1 MRLATL
7 GDRVRPER
15 TRRRAILASVPQRRR
30 RTWPVCRSSVRA
42 QAAQAAIEL
51 GKPGLHA
58 ITLARSSV
66 EPFLTF
72 SARRDLREEAF
83 KAWARRGEN
92 GGKTDNRKIV
102 VEIVRLRAE
111 MARLLGYE
119 SYAAYSLEDT
129 MAKTPE
135 AVRGLMDKVWPAG
148 LKRAAEERAA
158 LEARARDEGGNFSIE
173 AWDWRYYSEKERKAR
188 FDLDE
193 AEVRSYLVL
202 DNVLEAAFDTA
213 SKLFGIVFEE
223 RDDVPVYHP
232 DVRAW
237 EVRTK
242 KGEHVGL
249 FLGDYFARPS
259 KRSGAW
265 MSSFRTQQK
274 LTGDVRPI
282 VTNVMSVA
290 RGAEGTPTLL
300 SFDDARTLF
309 HELGHGLHGL
319 LSDVTYPSLAMT
331 NVLRD
336 FVELPSQL
344 YEHWLSRPEVL
355 KKFALHFESG
365 KPMPDRL
372 LDSSSRRRARST
384 RASRRSNTRR
394 RRCSTWSCTRWAKPK
409 ALDIDTFEKNVL
421 SRIGMPTEIV
431 PRHRV
436 PHFQHIIG
444 GYAAG
449 YYSYLWSEVMD
460 ADAFAAFEEAG
471 DIFDRKT
478 ATKLKTH
485 IYSAGGKRDALDA
498 YVAFRGRAP
507 EDRRPPAQTRSWCEF
522 LRSPHEGQ
530 GAGNGERLWDYRAKP
545 RGADD
550 GAGVGFL
557 DEHDEILA
565 LGAHDRCHGE
575 ADGGRAAVP
584 QAHGRQLMDDVGVS
598 QRLAVVLAAA
608 HRHLDRLLHHR
619 KPDGGVLD
627 RGAVGRAAG
636 LDDDAVAVV
645 PESNGYAERLLHRR
659 IQVDGVMD
667 FFSAR
672 SEHLGRSVDHDLRR
686 VDRTDA
692 EVLGVRALPLGVS
705 GRRERV
711 LPTDV
716 VPVIHRQRQ
725 RDDVLPVG
733 VGLEQRIGRRA
744 VRGSPGW

>member
-1 MRLATL
+1 MAKTASKPKTKAQTSNPLLGPWRTPFKVPPFDRIEAKHFMPAFRLALKEHKHELRTIAERPAKPAFQNTLVALEKSGALLNRVSDVFFNLSSTDTNDELQAIERDITPKLAEHQSALFLNRKLFARIDDLYERREDLGLDTEEARLLERTHTAFVRAGAKLDAKSRKRVTEINMRLATL
-7 GDRVRPER
+7 ATEFGQNVLADEQAWHMILDDEKDLAGLPE
-15 TRRRAILASVPQRRR
+15 
-30 RTWPVCRSSVRA
+30 SVRA
-42 QAAQAAIEL
+42 AAAQAGVEL

-83 KAWARRGEN
+83 KAWIKRGEN
-92 GGKTDNRKIV
+92 GGKTDNRKII

-111 MARLLGYE
+111 LARLLGYE

-129 MAKTPE
+129 MAKTPD
-135 AVRGLMDKVWPAG
+135 AVRALMDKVWPAG

-158 LEARARDEGGNFSIE
+158 LEARARDEGGNFALE
-173 AWDWRYYSEKERKAR
+173 AWDWRYYSEKERKGR
-188 FDLDE
+188 YDLDE

-223 RDDVPVYHP
+223 RDDVPVYHK

-237 EVRTK
+237 EVKTK

-249 FLGDYFARPS
+249 FLGDYFARSS

-265 MSSFRTQQK
+265 MSTFRTQQK

-282 VTNVMSVA
+282 VVNVMSVA

-319 LSDVTYPSLAMT
+319 LSDVTFPSLAMT

-355 KKFALHFESG
+355 KRFALHHVTG
-365 KPMPDRL
+365 KPIPDRL
-372 LDSSSRRRARST
+372 LKQLKAART
-384 RASRRSNTRR
+384 FNQGFQTVEYTASALLDMELHTIDGDG
-394 RRCSTWSCTRWAKPK
+394 
-409 ALDIDTFEKNVL
+409 LDIDAFEKSVL
-421 SRIGMPTEIV
+421 ARIGMPSEIV

-485 IYSAGGKRDALDA
+485 IYSAGGTRDGLEA
-498 YVAFRGRAP
+498 YVAFRGRPP
-507 EDRRPPAQTRSWCEF
+507 ETEGL
-522 LRSPHEGQ
+522 LR
-530 GAGNGERLWDYRAKP
+530 K
-545 RGADD
+545 RGL
-550 GAGVGFL
+550 V
-557 DEHDEILA
+557 
-565 LGAHDRCHGE
+565 
-575 ADGGRAAVP
+575 
-584 QAHGRQLMDDVGVS
+584 
-598 QRLAVVLAAA
+598 
-608 HRHLDRLLHHR
+608 
-619 KPDGGVLD
+619 
-627 RGAVGRAAG
+627 
-636 LDDDAVAVV
+636 
-645 PESNGYAERLLHRR
+645 
-659 IQVDGVMD
+659 
-667 FFSAR
+667 
-672 SEHLGRSVDHDLRR
+672 
-686 VDRTDA
+686 
-692 EVLGVRALPLGVS
+692 
-705 GRRERV
+705 
-711 LPTDV
+711 
-716 VPVIHRQRQ
+716 
-725 RDDVLPVG
+725 
-733 VGLEQRIGRRA
+733 
-744 VRGSPGW
+744 

>member
-1 MRLATL
+1 MAKTAGSRTTTTKRKDGNPLLGTWRTPFKVPPFDRIEAKHFAPAFSKALKEHKAEIRDIAERTAKPSFPNTIIALEKSGALLSRVADVFFNLSSTDSTDALQSIERDISPKLAQHQSALFLNRKLFARIAELYERRDDLDLDAEEARVLERTHTAFVRAGAKLDAKSRKRIAEINMRLATL
-7 GDRVRPER
+7 ATEFGQNVLADEQAWHMILNDEKDLVGLPE
-15 TRRRAILASVPQRRR
+15 
-30 RTWPVCRSSVRA
+30 SVRA
-42 QAAQAAIEL
+42 AAAQAAIEL

-83 KAWARRGEN
+83 KAWSKRGEN
-92 GGKTDNRKIV
+92 GGKSDNRKIV
-102 VEIVRLRAE
+102 LEIVKLRAE

-173 AWDWRYYSEKERKAR
+173 AWDWRYYAEKERKAR

-223 RDDVPVYHP
+223 RDDVPVYHK

-237 EVRTK
+237 EVKTK

-249 FLGDYFARPS
+249 FLGDYFARTS

-274 LTGDVRPI
+274 LTGEVRPI

-319 LSDVTYPSLAMT
+319 LSDVTFPSLAMT

-355 KKFALHFESG
+355 KKFALHNETG

-372 LDSSSRRRARST
+372 LKQLKAART
-384 RASRRSNTRR
+384 FNQGFQTVEYTAS
-394 RRCSTWSCTRWAKPK
+394 
-409 ALDIDTFEKNVL
+409 ALLDMELHTIGEADNLNIDTFEQTVL
-421 SRIGMPTEIV
+421 SRIGMPSEIV

-471 DIFDRKT
+471 DVFDRKT

-485 IYSAGGKRDALDA
+485 IYSAGGKRDALEA

-507 EDRRPPAQTRSWCEF
+507 ETEGL
-522 LRSPHEGQ
+522 LR
-530 GAGNGERLWDYRAKP
+530 K
-545 RGADD
+545 RGL
-550 GAGVGFL
+550 V
-557 DEHDEILA
+557 
-565 LGAHDRCHGE
+565 
-575 ADGGRAAVP
+575 
-584 QAHGRQLMDDVGVS
+584 
-598 QRLAVVLAAA
+598 
-608 HRHLDRLLHHR
+608 
-619 KPDGGVLD
+619 
-627 RGAVGRAAG
+627 
-636 LDDDAVAVV
+636 
-645 PESNGYAERLLHRR
+645 
-659 IQVDGVMD
+659 
-667 FFSAR
+667 
-672 SEHLGRSVDHDLRR
+672 
-686 VDRTDA
+686 
-692 EVLGVRALPLGVS
+692 
-705 GRRERV
+705 
-711 LPTDV
+711 
-716 VPVIHRQRQ
+716 
-725 RDDVLPVG
+725 
-733 VGLEQRIGRRA
+733 
-744 VRGSPGW
+744 